1 MLRRILFTG
10 VGVIAALAGLGTF
23 LYARNAT
30 PTVPPIA
37 TADATAAGAPWVL
50 KLHAQWCPICM
61 LTKGMWSEI
70 EETYAGRVR
79 LAVFDFT
86 DEATTAASRAEAE
99 RLGLLAVFEEVGFAT
114 GPILVLDGGSKDI
127 LAWING
133 SREFADYEAAID
145 AALASPL
152 LAQSGSATGT
162 VERIKVHSPA
172 IAGNLQG
179 NTADRDVLVYLP
191 PSYASSPRRRYPVVY
206 QLHGWLPG
214 AEQWAGMLDFEAGT
228 NRALASGEVKE
239 MIVVV
244 PDSLTVHGGSM
255 YSTSVTSGDFEGFIA
270 RDLVAYVDGHYRT
283 IAQRAS
289 RGLSGH
295 SMGGYGT
302 WRIAMKYPELYSS
315 FYAMSSCCL
324 GPYGAEGGGMAEAA
338 QIKTLEQAAEAGIGV
353 RVQLTLAAAWSP
365 NPNKPPLYFDFPLA
379 NGAVDALVLTKWN
392 ANVPLAVIDQ
402 YVPNLRKYDAI
413 GIEVGLQDGL
423 IGVNKEISDVLTRY
437 GIEHVYETYEGNHT
451 NKVAERYETRV
462 LPFFSR
468 ELAFE

>member
-1 MLRRILFTG
+1 MSSNVSVLARFRSPLAAAGF
-10 VGVIAALAGLGTF
+10 ALA
-23 LYARNAT
+23 
-30 PTVPPIA
+30 
-37 TADATAAGAPWVL
+37 
-50 KLHAQWCPICM
+50 
-61 LTKGMWSEI
+61 
-70 EETYAGRVR
+70 
-79 LAVFDFT
+79 
-86 DEATTAASRAEAE
+86 
-99 RLGLLAVFEEVGFAT
+99 
-114 GPILVLDGGSKDI
+114 
-127 LAWING
+127 
-133 SREFADYEAAID
+133 

-152 LAQSGSATGT
+152 LAQSSSPTGT

-191 PSYASSPRRRYPVVY
+191 PSYLSSPRRRYPVVY

-228 NRALASGEVKE
+228 NRALASGNVNE

-244 PDSLTVHGGSM
+244 PDSLTMHGGSM

-270 RDLVAYVDGHYRT
+270 RDLVAHVDGRYRT
-283 IAQRAS
+283 IARRES

-324 GPYGAEGGGMAEAA
+324 GPYAAEGGGMAEAA
-338 QIKTLEQAAEAGIGV
+338 KVATLEDAAKAQIFT

-365 NPNKPPLYFDFPLA
+365 NPAKPPLYYDFPIE
-379 NGAVDALVLTKWN
+379 NGELKPLILTKWN
-392 ANVPLAVIDQ
+392 ANVPLAMIDQ
-402 YVPNLRKYDAI
+402 YVPNLRTFKAI
-413 GIEVGLQDGL
+413 GIEVGTQDGL
-423 IGVNKEISDVLTRY
+423 IGDNKQISDVLTSY

-468 ELAFE
+468 ELAFK